1 MSWKYRGKLTRS
13 NPGGRVFSATSIGS
27 KLSPEHQAII
37 DRIRRYQ
44 LQQLLERR
52 GEHPG

>member
-1 MSWKYRGKLTRS
+1 MSWKYRGKLVRA
-13 NPGGRVFSATSIGS
+13 NPGGPICSATSIGS

-44 LQQLLERR
+44 LEQLLERR
-52 GEHPG
+52 RNER